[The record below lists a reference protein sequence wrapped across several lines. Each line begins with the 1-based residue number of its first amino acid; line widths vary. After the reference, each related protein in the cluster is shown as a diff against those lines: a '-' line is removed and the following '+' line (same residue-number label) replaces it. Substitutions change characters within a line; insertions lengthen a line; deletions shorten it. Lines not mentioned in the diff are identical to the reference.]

1 MSARSQPSPRENV
14 NGLHLAQSLR
24 DCLTSGVLVIS
35 RREQIVSCNS
45 EAEKLLN
52 LPPGK
57 SLLAPATLLPA
68 ALQNLIREVI
78 AGKKPITHGQLKLS
92 AANSVTRTFHV
103 NLVPVQSQADS
114 PDVVVVLSDI
124 SSFAQLEANVTRLDR
139 LSTIGTLSA
148 TMAHEI
154 KNALVAV
161 KTFVELL
168 LEKNRD
174 SELSDV
180 VSREMKRMES
190 IVGQM
195 LRFGGPARPS
205 FSTVRLHDVLEQ
217 SLRMVQHKLDGKL
230 ISLTRSFNAT
240 PDAIHGDDY
249 QLEQAFVNLFL
260 NAAEATGT
268 NGSLTVSTEVVAAVS
283 KAAPHVRVMV
293 KDSGI
298 GITPE
303 HLQKMFE
310 PFFTTKH
317 HGTGLGLPITQRI
330 IQEHSGEITV
340 ESEPDKGTTFFIKIP
355 VAQRA

>member
-1 MSARSQPSPRENV
+1 MSACSQTKPAEIGES
-14 NGLHLAQSLR
+14 LHLVRSLR
-24 DCLTSGVLVIS
+24 DCLTSGVLVVN
-35 RREQIVSCNS
+35 RREQIVSCNP
-45 EAEKLLN
+45 EAGRLLN
-52 LPPGK
+52 LPPAK
-57 SLLAPATLLPA
+57 TLHAPITLLPV
-68 ALQNLIREVI
+68 ALQNLVREVI
-78 AGKKPITHGQLKLS
+78 AGKKPVTCEQWNFV
-92 AANSVTRTFHV
+92 AAKNIAHTFHV
-103 NLVPVQSQADS
+103 NLVPVQTQPDS
-114 PDVVVVLSDI
+114 LDVVVVLSDI
-124 SSFAQLEANVTRLDR
+124 SSFARLEGNVARLDR

-161 KTFVELL
+161 KTFVDLL

-174 SELSDV
+174 SELSEV

-195 LRFGGPARPS
+195 LKFGGPARPN

-230 ISLTRSFNAT
+230 ISLNRSFNAT

-260 NAAEATGT
+260 NAAEATGA
-268 NGSLTVSTEVVAAVS
+268 NGSLTVTTEVVPAAS
-283 KAAPHVRVMV
+283 KIAPHVRVIV
-293 KDSGI
+293 KDTGV

-303 HLQKMFE
+303 HLQKLFE

-355 VAQRA
+355 VAHRA